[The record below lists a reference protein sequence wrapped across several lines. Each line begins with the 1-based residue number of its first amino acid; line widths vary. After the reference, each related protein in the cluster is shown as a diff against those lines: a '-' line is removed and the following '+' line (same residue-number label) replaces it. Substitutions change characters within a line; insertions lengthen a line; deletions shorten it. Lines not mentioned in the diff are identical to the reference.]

1 MDNKLLQVILF
12 NLFHSIIAFT
22 KPVLFWYVTGL
33 PLMVVGLWSF
43 LTYYLQ
49 PPSVSAIPYSMDYNN
64 YYEKDGQDRSSRW
77 NGSVVDNVDP
87 VSNAGLELFETE
99 NEDGSEISIPE
110 NNTTVSDSCPFM
122 VDTTA
127 HVHSE
132 WAYNF
137 PVLLILACNMLFLI
151 YIMTVRK

>member
-1 MDNKLLQVILF
+1 
-12 NLFHSIIAFT
+12 
-22 KPVLFWYVTGL
+22 
-33 PLMVVGLWSF
+33 MVVGLWSF

-64 YYEKDGQDRSSRW
+64 YYEKDGQDRHRSSSW
-77 NGSVVDNVDP
+77 NGSGAENAEPARSD
-87 VSNAGLELFETE
+87 AGLEIFETE
-99 NEDGSEISIPE
+99 NEDSGVVTIPE
-110 NNTTVSDSCPFM
+110 NNTTVNDECPFSNPN
-122 VDTTA
+122 TTI
-127 HVHSE
+127 E